1 MGGVECDC
9 TGTQFDL
16 TLGGESK
23 RVKTKLLGAHCA
35 YNIGICAQVAHAMGV
50 GLEDIAQA
58 ISELDY
64 VEHRLQLLE
73 SNGVYIIDDGYNS
86 NVVGAKAAV
95 EVLRSFS
102 GKKIVVTPGLVE
114 LGVLEESEN
123 KALGAELVG
132 LDRIILVGETLVG
145 AVKSGYLEAG
155 GEEERLSIVPS
166 LVAAQDVIK
175 NEIAKGDAVLFL
187 NDLPEIYM

>member
-1 MGGVECDC
+1 
-9 TGTQFDL
+9 
-16 TLGGESK
+16 
-23 RVKTKLLGAHCA
+23 
-35 YNIGICAQVAHAMGV
+35 
-50 GLEDIAQA
+50 
-58 ISELDY
+58 

-123 KALGAELVG
+123 RALGAELVG

>member
-1 MGGVECDC
+1 M
-9 TGTQFDL
+9 
-16 TLGGESK
+16 
-23 RVKTKLLGAHCA
+23 
-35 YNIGICAQVAHAMGV
+35 
-50 GLEDIAQA
+50 
-58 ISELDY
+58 
-64 VEHRLQLLE
+64 
-73 SNGVYIIDDGYNS
+73 
-86 NVVGAKAAV
+86 
-95 EVLRSFS
+95 LRSFS

-123 KALGAELVG
+123 RALGAELIG

-175 NEIAKGDAVLFL
+175 NEISKGDAVLFL

>member
-1 MGGVECDC
+1 M
-9 TGTQFDL
+9 
-16 TLGGESK
+16 
-23 RVKTKLLGAHCA
+23 
-35 YNIGICAQVAHAMGV
+35 
-50 GLEDIAQA
+50 
-58 ISELDY
+58 
-64 VEHRLQLLE
+64 EHRLQLLE